1 MSEAI
6 DVRTLSPEPIQVKKV
21 MDYHLKSAGFW
32 IRFWAYMI
40 DLIVISSLTAI
51 TVKPLFF
58 FTGWEDIKIMY
69 LAPYG
74 FATGIIFYSYFV
86 IMTKI
91 WGQTV
96 GKMALGI
103 RVISEN
109 EQPLTWGTVLFREWI
124 GRFIS
129 VTIKL
134 LYIIV
139 AFTPKHKAIHD
150 YIADTKVVHEGTF
163 EKTEKVITI
172 ETTENQKL
180 RENMENKSITRDPND
195 DEPSQLQEPE
205 RFE

>member
-6 DVRTLSPEPIQVKKV
+6 DVRTLSPEPVQVEKV
-21 MDYHLKSAGFW
+21 IEYHLKSAGFW
-32 IRFWAYMI
+32 TRFWAYII

-51 TVKPLFF
+51 TVKPLFY
-58 FTGWEDIKIMY
+58 FTGWEEFQIMY
-69 LAPYG
+69 ITPYT
-74 FATGIIFYSYFV
+74 FATGLIFYGYFV

-91 WGQTV
+91 WGQTI
-96 GKMALGI
+96 GKMVLGI

-109 EQPLTWGTVLFREWI
+109 GQPLTWGTVLFRECI

-139 AFTPKHKAIHD
+139 AFTPNHKAIHD
-150 YIADTKVVHEGTF
+150 FIADTKVVYERNY
-163 EKTEKVITI
+163 EKTEKVMAV
-172 ETTENQKL
+172 EKNESQNSQKSF
-180 RENMENKSITRDPND
+180 ENKYATKGPND